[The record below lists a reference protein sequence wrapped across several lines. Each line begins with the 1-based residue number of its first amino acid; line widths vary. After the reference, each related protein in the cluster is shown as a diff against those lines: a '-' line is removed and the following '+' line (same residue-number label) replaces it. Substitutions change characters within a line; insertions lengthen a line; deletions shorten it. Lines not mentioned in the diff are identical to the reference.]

1 MRILSDELIKCRR
14 GSVVLRRDIS
24 ACAFFFCLFGGN
36 CFLRLCCVFFERE
49 VFEAQRDA
57 SNFEGAFLAGAR
69 SSSSSSSLCFFFARK
84 QKGGN
89 LSKTPRVLLFGD
101 TPPSVKGVYCF
112 LEKKSLV
119 LLNVP
124 RAHLKR
130 AFTNETALI
139 RRRNQTR
146 TRRSSR
152 ARRVRGRRLESL
164 SPV

>member
-1 MRILSDELIKCRR
+1 MSTWVRCS
-14 GSVVLRRDIS
+14 S
-24 ACAFFFCLFGGN
+24 ARYLCMCFFFCLFGGN

-49 VFEAQRDA
+49 VFEARRETLRT
-57 SNFEGAFLAGAR
+57 SKGLFCLAGALVVVVVV
-69 SSSSSSSLCFFFARK
+69 S
-84 QKGGN
+84 
-89 LSKTPRVLLFGD
+89 VLLFR
-101 TPPSVKGVYCF
+101 TKTREKPLKNTTCAPFWRHASFRERSILF
-112 LEKKSLV
+112 LREKSSLV
-119 LLNVP
+119 LLHVP

-152 ARRVRGRRLESL
+152 ARRVRGGAVESL